1 MKFVNREREL
11 AALDAMWERPGGQF
25 LVLYGRR
32 RIGKTALM
40 LHWAADKPSVYW
52 VARRTSVTNLL
63 RDFSQAL
70 YRYEH
75 PGVPVD
81 SAFSFPSWEMALRQ
95 VGHLAIGERLLLV
108 LDELPYAFAAD
119 PSLSSTLQMVW
130 DHDLQHTNLF
140 LVAAGS
146 QIRMVEQEML
156 SYRAPLYGR
165 ATGKM
170 LLRPLSFQALTEFFP
185 HYSAVQRVI
194 VYAVLGGVPTYLRTF
209 DDRQP
214 VEYNIQERILSEV
227 SLFQNEPYF
236 LIQDEIREPR
246 NHLAV
251 LQAIGT
257 GHRQLSDI
265 ARAAG
270 LDRSHVGKYLN
281 TLIGLHLVERTV
293 PITVR
298 HPERSRKGH
307 YRIADPYLRFY
318 FRFLAPNQ
326 EWIEQGRMERVWQ
339 QVEGQL
345 DAFVGRTAFEDLCR
359 SWVLA
364 AGDRGEL
371 PFVPERVGRYWDAHT
386 EIDVAAIS
394 WSDQA
399 LLLGEARWTAQ
410 PVGVP
415 VLDGLKTKAE
425 RLRPS
430 PEWAV
435 HLTLFSRSGF
445 TELLR
450 RRAEAGE
457 AHLVSLDDLSQRVDE
472 L

>member
-1 MKFVNREREL
+1 MKFVNREQEL
-11 AALDAMWERPGGQF
+11 TALDAMWQRPGTQF

-32 RIGKTALM
+32 RVGKTAL
-40 LHWAADKPSVYW
+40 LLRWAADKPAIYW
-52 VARRTSVTNLL
+52 VARRTSTTNLL
-63 RDFSQAL
+63 RDFSQAI
-70 YRYEH
+70 YRHEH
-75 PGVPVD
+75 PAAPVD

-95 VGHLAIGERLLLV
+95 AGHLAADERLLLI

-119 PSLSSTLQMVW
+119 PSLSSTLQLVW

-146 QIRMVEQEML
+146 RIGMVEQEML

-170 LLRPLSFQALTEFFP
+170 LLRPLPFYALAEFFP
-185 HYSAVQRVI
+185 RYSAVQRVT
-194 VYAVLGGVPTYLRTF
+194 VYAVLGGVPAYLRTF

-214 VEYNIQERILSEV
+214 VESNIRERILSEV

-236 LIQDEIREPR
+236 LIQDEINQPR

-251 LQAIGT
+251 LQAVGT

-270 LDRSHVGKYLN
+270 LDRSHVGRYLN
-281 TLIGLHLVERTV
+281 TLVGLHLVERTV

-326 EWIEQGRMERVWQ
+326 EWIEQGRMQRVWQ

-345 DAFVGRTAFEDLCR
+345 NAFVGRTAFEDLCR
-359 SWVLA
+359 TWVLT
-364 AGDRGEL
+364 AGDQEEL
-371 PFVPERVGRYWDAHT
+371 PFVPERAGRYWDAHT

-399 LLLGEARWTAQ
+399 LLLGEARWRAQ

-415 VLDGLKTKAE
+415 ALDRLRAKAE
-425 RLRPS
+425 RIRPGRD
-430 PEWAV
+430 WAV
-435 HLTLFSRSGF
+435 HLALFSRAGF
-445 TELLR
+445 TR
-450 RRAEAGE
+450 
-457 AHLVSLDDLSQRVDE
+457 
-472 L
+472 